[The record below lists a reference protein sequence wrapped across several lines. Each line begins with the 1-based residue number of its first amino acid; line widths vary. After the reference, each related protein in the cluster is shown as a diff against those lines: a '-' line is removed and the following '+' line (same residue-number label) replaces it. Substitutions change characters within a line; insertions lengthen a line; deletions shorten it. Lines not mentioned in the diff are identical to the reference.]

1 MNYSAQNVVLS
12 VTGLYQVHEQ
22 YRITNTPC
30 LQMAAPCV
38 SPKGFNEN
46 DALEGLYE
54 DAAIVHDVQLCV
66 QCDDVC

>member
-1 MNYSAQNVVLS
+1 
-12 VTGLYQVHEQ
+12 
-22 YRITNTPC
+22 
-30 LQMAAPCV
+30 MAAPCV